1 MKTSIFKAI
10 TILVMLISI
19 SVFGQDNKG
28 LEIVK
33 AAKKARTGWKTSSQ
47 TMTMTLTNRNGQKTV
62 RKMHGYNMEVEN
74 DGDKSMTIFDTPKD
88 VKGTVSMTYTHRT
101 QDDDQWLY
109 LPAIR
114 RVKRISSST
123 KSGPFLGSEFAFE
136 DIGSEEVEK
145 YTYKYISEDQVDGVM
160 CYKIERY
167 PVSKSSGYKR
177 NIVWYNKEN
186 YRAEKIEFYDRKNA
200 LLKTLSYA
208 EYKLYQNKYWR
219 ASMMNMKN
227 HQNGKETLLE
237 FSNLKFG
244 VEISDDNFS
253 QNALKRAN

>member
-1 MKTSIFKAI
+1 MKSIINITTIGLLLLSAAI
-10 TILVMLISI
+10 
-19 SVFGQDNKG
+19 FGQTNKG
-28 LEIVK
+28 LDIAK
-33 AAKKARTGWKTSSQ
+33 AAKKASSGWQTASQ

-62 RKMHGYNMEVEN
+62 RKMHGYNMEVAN
-74 DGDKSMTIFDTPKD
+74 DGDKSMTIFDTPRD
-88 VKGTVSMTYTHRT
+88 VKGTVSMTFTHRMK
-101 QDDDQWLY
+101 DDDQWLY

-145 YTYKYISEDQVDGVM
+145 YTYKYIGEEEVDGNM
-160 CYKIERY
+160 CFKIERY

-186 YRAEKIEFYDRKNA
+186 YRPQKIEFYDRKDA
-200 LLKTLSYA
+200 LLKTLTHA
-208 EYKLYQNKYWR
+208 DYKKYLNKYWR
-219 ASMMNMKN
+219 AGKLNMVN
-227 HQNGKETLLE
+227 HQNGKQTLLE

-244 VEISDDNFS
+244 VDIDENNFS
-253 QNALKRAN
+253 QNALKRAK